1 MNTPYLRKV
10 IPFLKQEYFHEP
22 IEREIFLEI
31 DNYVTKYSDIPS
43 KEALV
48 IGIDEHKNISDEMY
62 SKIMGYIDSIEPTDV
77 NQDWL
82 VDETE
87 KFCKSKSIYNAVL
100 KSIAIIDGKDKEMTV
115 QALPE
120 ILSDALSVSFD
131 KNVGHDYYESSDD
144 RFEFYHRKEEK
155 IPFDLE
161 ILNKITKGG
170 LLNKSLMCWLAAT
183 GVGKSLVMC
192 HQAASSLTFGKN
204 VLYIT
209 LEMSEERIAERIDA
223 NLLDVNI
230 SDIIHLA
237 KTEFGS
243 KIDKIRKK
251 FQGQLIIKEYPTST
265 VHVGHFEHL
274 LDELRIKKNFKP
286 DIIYIDYINLC
297 MSKRFKNANNQNSY
311 TIVKSIAEELRGMAV
326 IHNVP
331 IVTATQV
338 NRSGANDP
346 DLDLTN
352 TADSFGLPATTDI
365 MLALITNDNFEEA
378 GQIMVKQ
385 LKNRY
390 NDLNYYKKF
399 TLGINRSKM
408 RLHDVKQE
416 EETELVDSGHKELAS
431 GSKYSGFVI

>member
-1 MNTPYLRKV
+1 M
-10 IPFLKQEYFHEP
+10 IPFLKPEYFHET
-22 IEREIFLEI
+22 IEKEIFLEI
-31 DNYVTKYSDIPS
+31 DNYVSKYSDIPS
-43 KEALV
+43 KEALL
-48 IGIDEHKNISDEMY
+48 IGIDERKNLTDDQYKTITE
-62 SKIMGYIDSIEPTDV
+62 YINSVEPSDV
-77 NQDWL
+77 NDDWL
-82 VDETE
+82 VEETE
-87 KFCKSKSIYNAVL
+87 KFCKDKSIYNAVL
-100 KSIAIIDGKDKEMTV
+100 KSIAIIDGKDKEVSV

-120 ILSDALSVSFD
+120 ILTEALSVSFD

-161 ILNKITKGG
+161 ILNKITKNG
-170 LLNKSLMCWLAAT
+170 LPNKSLMCWLAAT

-192 HQAASSLTFGKN
+192 HQSASALALGKN

-223 NLLDVNI
+223 NLFDVPLG
-230 SDIIHLA
+230 DIINLT
-237 KTEFGS
+237 KKDFDS
-243 KIDKIRKK
+243 KIDRIKKK
-251 FQGQLIIKEYPTST
+251 FQGQLIVKEYPTST

-286 DIIYIDYINLC
+286 DIIFIDYINLC
-297 MSKRFKNANNQNSY
+297 VSKRFKNVNNQNSY
-311 TIVKSIAEELRGMAV
+311 TIVKAIAEELRGLAV
-326 IHNVP
+326 IHDVP
-331 IVTATQV
+331 VVTATQV

-352 TADSFGLPATTDI
+352 TADSFGLPATADI
-365 MLALITNDNFEEA
+365 MLALITNENFEEA

-390 NDLNYYKKF
+390 NDLNFYKKF
-399 TLGINRSKM
+399 TLGIDRGKM
-408 RLHDVKQE
+408 RLFDVEQE
-416 EETELVDSGHKELAS
+416 NETELVDSGHKGTVS

>member
-1 MNTPYLRKV
+1 M
-10 IPFLKQEYFHEP
+10 IPFLKADYFHTP
-22 IEREIFLEI
+22 IEKEIFLEI
-31 DNYVTKYSDIPS
+31 ENYVGKYSDIPS

-48 IGIDEHKNISDEMY
+48 IGIDEHKNISDEQFENI
-62 SKIMGYIDSIEPTDV
+62 KQYINSVESTDV
-77 NQDWL
+77 NEEWL
-82 VDETE
+82 IDETE
-87 KFCKSKSIYNAVL
+87 KFCKDKSLHNAVMKSI
-100 KSIAIIDGKDKEMTV
+100 SIIDGKDKTVTV
-115 QALPE
+115 QSLPE
-120 ILSDALSVSFD
+120 ILTEALSVSFD
-131 KNVGHDYYESSDD
+131 QNIGHDYFESSDD
-144 RFEFYHRKEEK
+144 RYEFYHRKEDK
-155 IPFDLE
+155 IPFDLD

-170 LLNKSLMCWLAAT
+170 LPNKSLMCWLAAT

-192 HQAASSLTFGKN
+192 HQAAAALTVGKN

-223 NLLDVNI
+223 NLLNVDISNI
-230 SDIIHLA
+230 NLLS
-237 KTEFGS
+237 KPEFS
-243 KIDKIRKK
+243 RKIDKARKK
-251 FQGQLIIKEYPTST
+251 FQGQMIIKEYPTSSAN
-265 VHVGHFEHL
+265 VGHFEHL

-286 DIIYIDYINLC
+286 AIIFVDYINLC
-297 MSKRFKNANNQNSY
+297 TSKRFKNVNNQNSY

-378 GQIMVKQ
+378 KQIMVKQ

-399 TLGINRSKM
+399 TLGINRGRM
-408 RLHDVKQE
+408 RLEDVEQE
-416 EETELVDSGHKELAS
+416 NETELVDSGHTES
-431 GSKYSGFVI
+431 PNSKYSGFVI

>member
-1 MNTPYLRKV
+1 M
-10 IPFLKQEYFHEP
+10 
-22 IEREIFLEI
+22 
-31 DNYVTKYSDIPS
+31 TKYSDIPS

-131 KNVGHDYYESSDD
+131 QNIGHDYYESSDD

-230 SDIIHLA
+230 SDIVHLA

-265 VHVGHFEHL
+265 VHAGHFEIL

-408 RLHDVKQE
+408 RLYDVKQE
-416 EETELVDSGHKELAS
+416 EETELVDSGHKEVKS

>member
-1 MNTPYLRKV
+1 
-10 IPFLKQEYFHEP
+10 
-22 IEREIFLEI
+22 
-31 DNYVTKYSDIPS
+31 VTKYSDIPS

-131 KNVGHDYYESSDD
+131 QNIGHDYYESSDD

-230 SDIIHLA
+230 SDIVHLA

-265 VHVGHFEHL
+265 VHAGHFEIL

-408 RLHDVKQE
+408 RLYDVKQE